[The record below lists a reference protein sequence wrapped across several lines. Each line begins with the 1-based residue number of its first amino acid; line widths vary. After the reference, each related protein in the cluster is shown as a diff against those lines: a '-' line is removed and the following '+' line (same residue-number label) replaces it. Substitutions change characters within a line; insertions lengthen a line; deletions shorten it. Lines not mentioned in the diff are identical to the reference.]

1 MVKYTL
7 KSLLCE
13 EHCKI
18 FKVYLTIFHYD
29 TWKCGFI
36 SLQIWMTVVQESQHF
51 ISWFLLRNTLR
62 LNVQRLSLS
71 VARLVFNPFSVFYI
85 YNKDS
90 QLWTYWITDIFAS
103 TGPASYI
110 KMGLHR
116 GQFPANLAKC
126 FTKAIL

>member
-7 KSLLCE
+7 KSLRCE

-18 FKVYLTIFHYD
+18 FKVYLTIFHYY
-29 TWKCGFI
+29 TWKCGFS
-36 SLQIWMTVVQESQHF
+36 SLQIWTAVVLESQHF

-62 LNVQRLSLS
+62 LNVQWLSLS
-71 VARLVFNPFSVFYI
+71 VARLVFSPFSIFYI

-90 QLWTYWITDIFAS
+90 QLRTYWITDIFAS
-103 TGPASYI
+103 TGLASYI

-116 GQFPANLAKC
+116 GYFPVNLAKC